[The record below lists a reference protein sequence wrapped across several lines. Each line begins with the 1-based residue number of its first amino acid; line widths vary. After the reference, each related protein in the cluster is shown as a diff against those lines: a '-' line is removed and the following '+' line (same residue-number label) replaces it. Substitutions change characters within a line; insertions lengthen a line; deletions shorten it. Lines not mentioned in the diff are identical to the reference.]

1 MSTRKKAPSGKQN
14 ARWSWR
20 RLAALVRKE
29 FIHLR
34 RDKVTLAMIVSIP
47 TMQLI
52 LFGYAIN
59 VTPRQLPT
67 AMLVQDYSVFSRS
80 FIGSLKATGYFK
92 ITRNANSEKQLDHL
106 ITSGAVQF
114 GIQIPANF
122 GRDIRRGTRPA
133 LLVIADATDPATT
146 GSAIAALEGLQG
158 QLFVRELRGPGLHLV
173 PPPSPFEIRIHK
185 RYNPALKTPLNIVP
199 GLLGIIL
206 TMTTLMFTSQA
217 VTREYEHGTMEGLL
231 VMPLSRMEIMIGKI
245 LPFVVVAFVQMAIIL
260 SAGIF
265 MFDIP
270 MIGSWTLLLLLT
282 CPFILANLAVGYTF
296 STLSRNQLQAVQMTF
311 MFFLPNIIMSG
322 FAFPFRGMPQWAQI
336 IGEILPLTHYIRIV
350 RGIMLK
356 GATLP
361 DLLTNSL
368 AMVLFTIIIM
378 ALAVSRFRQT
388 LD

>member
-1 MSTRKKAPSGKQN
+1 MTPASKKKTTG
-14 ARWSWR
+14 RWSWR
-20 RLAALVRKE
+20 RLAALIRKE

-59 VTPRQLPT
+59 VTPKQLPT
-67 AMLVQDYSVFSRS
+67 AMLVQDHSVFSRS

-92 ITRNANSEKQLDHL
+92 IVRNARSEKELDHL

-114 GIQIPANF
+114 GVQIPANF
-122 GRDIRRGTRPA
+122 GLDVRRGVRPA
-133 LLVIADATDPATT
+133 LLIIADATDPATT
-146 GSAIAALEGLQG
+146 GSAIAALEGLQNR
-158 QLFVRELRGPGLHLV
+158 LFDRELRGPGNRAIQ
-173 PPPSPFEIRIHK
+173 PASAFEIRIHR
-185 RYNPALKTPLNIVP
+185 RYNPSLKTPLNIVP

-206 TMTTLMFTSQA
+206 TMTMLIFTSQA
-217 VTREYEHGTMEGLL
+217 VTREYEQGTMEGLL
-231 VMPLSRMEIMIGKI
+231 VMPLNRIEIMVGKI
-245 LPFVVVAFVQMAIIL
+245 LPFVVVGFVQMAIIL
-260 SAGIF
+260 LAGTL
-265 MFDIP
+265 MFGIP
-270 MIGSWTLLLLLT
+270 MRGSLILLLVLT
-282 CPFILANLAVGYTF
+282 SLFIMSNLAMGYTF
-296 STLSRNQLQAVQMTF
+296 STLARNQLQAVQMSF

-356 GATLP
+356 GATMN
-361 DLLTNSL
+361 DLIIDTL
-368 AMVLFTIIIM
+368 AMAFFTILIM
-378 ALAVSRFRQT
+378 VLAVSRFRQT